1 MCIIQTN
8 CIRGICTFC
17 LRRTKKYCSSVQAT
31 HAVLLS
37 FTRKTCK
44 FRLYRIV
51 FGELYLKSNLSCLT
65 TVFDTGYIFEIFMCP
80 DGNAPYFIILM
91 SRFCLSRGECCRSQ
105 NSLALYCRYRW
116 LSFEVFVN
124 WWISFDPGLGQY
136 NDPRS
141 GFYRTR
147 HSTKM
152 RCPTNKMSG
161 VSAVHVKLYLVRYIL
176 LYCVD
181 CRPPVS
187 PYARIKL
194 LFKTFKIKYFLT
206 FWDECTGI
214 RPKKRKSTIP
224 KVIKDKDQTY
234 FIFYN

>member
-1 MCIIQTN
+1 M
-8 CIRGICTFC
+8 RGICTFC

-51 FGELYLKSNLSCLT
+51 FGKLYLKSNLSCLA

-124 WWISFDPGLGQY
+124 RWISFEFLIQAWHSIMTPGQDFIEPDTVLKCGALQI
-136 NDPRS
+136 
-141 GFYRTR
+141 
-147 HSTKM
+147 K
-152 RCPTNKMSG
+152 
-161 VSAVHVKLYLVRYIL
+161 
-176 LYCVD
+176 
-181 CRPPVS
+181 RPAFP
-187 PYARIKL
+187 PYK
-194 LFKTFKIKYFLT
+194 
-206 FWDECTGI
+206 
-214 RPKKRKSTIP
+214 
-224 KVIKDKDQTY
+224 
-234 FIFYN
+234 